1 MGTKLEG
8 DRCYD
13 GAMPNEP
20 MFVLLARDESAP
32 KLVREWAAI
41 RQSLISA
48 GLKPETDLAQVNEAF
63 ALADRMEAWR
73 RDADEAWRKQAAFD
87 FAEGTQEAFR
97 DAVVHGVG
105 ATLTGFDEGSGESFT
120 IPMRPTIVFTGE
132 DHMHEHGNIERLGA
146 HLLDRQGDEF
156 FCPRCSKR
164 WGTDEPAPPCK

>member
-32 KLVREWAAI
+32 KLVRQWAAI

-97 DAVVHGVG
+97 DALVHGVG
-105 ATLTGFDEGSGESFT
+105 VTHTGLDEFGERPIDRT
-120 IPMRPTIVFTGE
+120 IPLGTIFVQP
-132 DHMHEHGNIERLGA
+132 DLMHEHGNVER
-146 HLLDRQGDEF
+146 HLLQHQGDEF
-156 FCPRCSKR
+156 FCPRCAKR
-164 WGTDEPAPPCK
+164 WGVDEPAPSCK